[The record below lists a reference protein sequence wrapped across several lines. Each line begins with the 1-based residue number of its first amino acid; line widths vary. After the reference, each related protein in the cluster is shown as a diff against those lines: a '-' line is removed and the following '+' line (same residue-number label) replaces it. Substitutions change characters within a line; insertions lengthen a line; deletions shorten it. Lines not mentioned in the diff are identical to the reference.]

1 MWDPPW
7 SYVWASVGTT
17 SILLRQGSVSVLM
30 VFGISPVIVRL
41 LLLLLHII
49 IVIIIIIMVLL
60 LAWWVMLLVLLYRRI
75 VIIIIVII
83 VVIIVP
89 PLRLR
94 PPMSLSLRV
103 RVWVRGVA
111 LRGAI
116 FIAIV
121 TSTMERWSSSPCLVA
136 THTVCIRLISLGIID
151 IVITPFRFRWDRI
164 RTRMMTIRIWMI

>member
-41 LLLLLHII
+41 LLLLHII

-60 LAWWVMLLVLLYRRI
+60 LAWWVMLLVLLYRR
-75 VIIIIVII
+75 IVII

-136 THTVCIRLISLGIID
+136 TQTVCIRLISLGIID

>member
-1 MWDPPW
+1 M
-7 SYVWASVGTT
+7 
-17 SILLRQGSVSVLM
+17 
-30 VFGISPVIVRL
+30 
-41 LLLLLHII
+41 HII
-49 IVIIIIIMVLL
+49 IMHIIIIMVLL

-75 VIIIIVII
+75 VI